1 MKVLDVAD
9 GHFDIRLTRDE
20 LDMANNAI
28 NEICNNT
35 PTFIPD
41 WEFQT
46 RLGHTRDRVN
56 ELLAEIGDLLSSD

>member
-1 MKVLDVAD
+1 MKVLDVTN

-20 LDMANNAI
+20 LVMANNAI
-28 NEICNNT
+28 NEICNT

-46 RLGHTRDRVN
+46 RLGHTRDRMN
-56 ELLAEIGDLLSSD
+56 ELLTEISELLNSN